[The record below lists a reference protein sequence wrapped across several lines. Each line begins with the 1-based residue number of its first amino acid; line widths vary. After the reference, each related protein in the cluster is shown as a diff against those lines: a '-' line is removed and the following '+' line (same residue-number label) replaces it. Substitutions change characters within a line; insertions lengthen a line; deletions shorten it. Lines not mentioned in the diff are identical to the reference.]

1 MPISD
6 KKKVQ
11 TFINVVGRK
20 IATMRALRDDI
31 AAMRTKYQTQSVD
44 PTGTPLEGNEA
55 RLNSAFNTLSTQ
67 LDVAVFTG
75 LINAVVITHND
86 QALDQE

>member
-6 KKKVQ
+6 IKKAQ

-20 IATMRALRDDI
+20 VATMRALRDDI
-31 AAMRTKYQTQSVD
+31 TAMRTKYQTQSVD

-55 RLNSAFNTLSTQ
+55 ALNSAINSLSTA
-67 LDVAVFTG
+67 LDVATFTG
-75 LINAVVITHND
+75 LINATVSTHND
-86 QALDQE
+86 NALDEE